1 MVGKALVVVRHLG
14 GGHGRNAGDTWVVAT
29 PVVTDTRED
38 TMPAR
43 HASSNTTPK
52 ATLSKVSPL
61 VMRAKHAQTN
71 SALGDWGIP
80 GGPEVFSTR
89 CPPLPR
95 LRMRE
100 SREIVHRAVL
110 RAKGLDPELVSPSAT
125 PVTRTPATRSGRRMK
140 KEGKR
145 DGAGDGAG
153 EDDAKEPGGKDS
165 SSLLSSQTQ
174 NKTNKSGNML
184 DEHELESLLPKSRGA
199 VGGGGGGDYL
209 KGVGAMHHLRVRH
222 EVGQARLT
230 RRFRL
235 ALVDPNYAPE
245 VDAVDAASEMPSLK
259 AQVRVKKNVQANAAY
274 APRSKAPLGFAG
286 KKPQT
291 VLPLGVE
298 KPTGNTD
305 ESGSNPGLGSHQ
317 KQRMAPSIAY
327 GTYASRVS
335 QIKSLPACRLSAV
348 SNYSRDA
355 VRKTDPWA
363 FPNPGFR
370 VAAAKAS
377 AAVLGAGSKTIGTNH
392 EKRATAG
399 HDPVRYYDNPRTARL
414 SASLRALIADAPT
427 HVAAAVNAVA
437 FEKELAKQNGAYYG
451 SPNSSRTTVYAY
463 NFVQD

>member
-1 MVGKALVVVRHLG
+1 
-14 GGHGRNAGDTWVVAT
+14 
-29 PVVTDTRED
+29 
-38 TMPAR
+38 
-43 HASSNTTPK
+43 
-52 ATLSKVSPL
+52 
-61 VMRAKHAQTN
+61 
-71 SALGDWGIP
+71 
-80 GGPEVFSTR
+80 
-89 CPPLPR
+89 
-95 LRMRE
+95 
-100 SREIVHRAVL
+100 
-110 RAKGLDPELVSPSAT
+110 
-125 PVTRTPATRSGRRMK
+125 
-140 KEGKR
+140 
-145 DGAGDGAG
+145 
-153 EDDAKEPGGKDS
+153 
-165 SSLLSSQTQ
+165 
-174 NKTNKSGNML
+174 
-184 DEHELESLLPKSRGA
+184 
-199 VGGGGGGDYL
+199 
-209 KGVGAMHHLRVRH
+209 MHHLRVRH

-230 RRFRL
+230 RRVRL

-274 APRSKAPLGFAG
+274 APRRKAPLGFAG

-305 ESGSNPGLGSHQ
+305 ESGSTPGLGSHQ

-377 AAVLGAGSKTIGTNH
+377 AAVLGAGSKTIGTND